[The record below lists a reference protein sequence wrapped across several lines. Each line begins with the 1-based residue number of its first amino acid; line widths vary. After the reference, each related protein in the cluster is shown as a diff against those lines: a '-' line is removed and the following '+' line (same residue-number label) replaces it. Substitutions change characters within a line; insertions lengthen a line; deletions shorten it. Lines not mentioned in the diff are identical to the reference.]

1 MFEKKDNSPVKYP
14 RCKSA
19 WYFNGHS
26 IKKEKIYGHWF
37 RKKDDFR
44 ILIKQQTIG
53 RNENQTK
60 KVWHLV
66 KPSDYDT
73 DLAFIINIAINHK
86 QNYLEKVIQ
95 QTKDWINNVPNL
107 IKEKEAFIEQL
118 KQAKQ
123 KISKENF
130 EWGVSPNKLET
141 QLSDISKVQPLSIS
155 EEHEK
160 LMYLA
165 L

>member
-1 MFEKKDNSPVKYP
+1 MFEKKDNSPVTYP
-14 RCKSA
+14 RYKSA
-19 WYFNGHS
+19 WNFTGYS
-26 IKKEKIYGHWF
+26 IRKIKIYGHWF

-44 ILIKQQTIG
+44 ILIEQLIIG
-53 RNENQTK
+53 SNKNKTK
-60 KVWHLV
+60 KVWRIAS
-66 KPSDYDT
+66 PSNYDT
-73 DLAFIINIAINHK
+73 DLNFIIDVAINHK

-123 KISKENF
+123 KISKETF

>member
-14 RCKSA
+14 KCKSA

-44 ILIKQQTIG
+44 ILVEKQIIG
-53 RNENQTK
+53 VKSKTK
-60 KVWHLV
+60 KVWTIAS
-66 KPSDYDT
+66 PSNYDT
-73 DLAFIINIAINHK
+73 DLNFIIDVAINHK

-107 IKEKEAFIEQL
+107 IKEKETFIEQL

>member
-14 RCKSA
+14 RCKSS
-19 WYFNGHS
+19 WHFTGYS
-26 IKKEKIYGHWF
+26 ISKIKIYGHWF

-44 ILIKQQTIG
+44 ILVEKQIIG
-53 RNENQTK
+53 VKSKTK
-60 KVWHLV
+60 KVWTIAS
-66 KPSDYDT
+66 PSNYDT
-73 DLAFIINIAINHK
+73 DLNFIIDVAINHK

-123 KISKENF
+123 KVSKETFN
-130 EWGVSPNKLET
+130 WGVSPNKLET
-141 QLSDISKVQPLSIS
+141 QLSDINKVTPIHIS

>member
-1 MFEKKDNSPVKYP
+1 MKTKPKKFGELVSP
-14 RCKSA
+14 S
-19 WYFNGHS
+19 N
-26 IKKEKIYGHWF
+26 
-37 RKKDDFR
+37 
-44 ILIKQQTIG
+44 
-53 RNENQTK
+53 
-60 KVWHLV
+60 
-66 KPSDYDT
+66 YDT
-73 DLAFIINIAINHK
+73 DLNFIIDVAINHK